1 MMGKMWNLWHG
12 CHKESEGC
20 MRCYVYRRDTEFDK
34 DSNIVH
40 KTASTPSHKKE
51 EYHQPRQQAFRK
63 KSLPLQQ

>member
-20 MRCYVYRRDTEFDK
+20 MRCYVYRRDAEFDK

-40 KTASTPSHKKE
+40 KTASFTKP
-51 EYHQPRQQAFRK
+51 
-63 KSLPLQQ
+63 